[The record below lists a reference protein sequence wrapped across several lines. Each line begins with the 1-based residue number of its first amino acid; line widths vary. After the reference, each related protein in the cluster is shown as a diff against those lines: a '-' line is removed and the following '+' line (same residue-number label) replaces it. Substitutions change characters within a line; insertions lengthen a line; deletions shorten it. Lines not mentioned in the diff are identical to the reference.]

1 MRKELNYLETTKA
14 IDEIKSFFERQLES
28 RLSLR
33 KVQAPLFIQSES
45 GLQDIYDT
53 QQILSFTKENEKFEI
68 IYSLNKW
75 KRYIL
80 ERYGFSLHTGL
91 YTEMKTIRIDEDVSE
106 TCSLLIEQWDWE
118 KVICKEDQTIEYL
131 RNTVKSVYKS
141 IRQTSIFIKQKYPFI
156 SVHLPKTITFVTSQE
171 LKLLYPK
178 QTPIERES
186 LIAKENGTVFIIG
199 IEDKLKSSILHKFKH
214 PDCYNWSLYGRMLF
228 YDKIIDRTIEITSM
242 GIGVDKKSLTYQL
255 KQLDGLDRLS
265 LPFYQRIL
273 KEQLPYTIGGSID
286 QSRILMFLLDQSHIS
301 KVQASI
307 FFENTLESI
316 QDTKVLK

>member
-1 MRKELNYLETTKA
+1 
-14 IDEIKSFFERQLES
+14 
-28 RLSLR
+28 
-33 KVQAPLFIQSES
+33 
-45 GLQDIYDT
+45 
-53 QQILSFTKENEKFEI
+53 
-68 IYSLNKW
+68 
-75 KRYIL
+75 
-80 ERYGFSLHTGL
+80 
-91 YTEMKTIRIDEDVSE
+91 
-106 TCSLLIEQWDWE
+106 
-118 KVICKEDQTIEYL
+118 
-131 RNTVKSVYKS
+131 
-141 IRQTSIFIKQKYPFI
+141 
-156 SVHLPKTITFVTSQE
+156 
-171 LKLLYPK
+171 
-178 QTPIERES
+178 
-186 LIAKENGTVFIIG
+186 
-199 IEDKLKSSILHKFKH
+199 
-214 PDCYNWSLYGRMLF
+214 MLF